1 VIAWLRRAWA
11 WVSLALGLAV
21 VALFSLWR
29 KSAREAALERERAE
43 AARASAER
51 ERKVLDLTRAIER
64 KAAAK
69 RAEIEA
75 RAEVAATAAEVAET
89 ELRAEVDETGSAAD
103 EVNRRMDARGQR

>member
-1 VIAWLRRAWA
+1 MIAWLKRAWA

-21 VALFSLWR
+21 VALFGLWR
-29 KSAREAALERERAE
+29 RSARQAADERERAE
-43 AARASAER
+43 AAAASAER
-51 ERKVLDLTRAIER
+51 ERKVLDLTRAIEA

-89 ELRAEVDETGSAAD
+89 ELRASVETAGSAAD
-103 EVNRRMDARGQR
+103 EVNRRMDARGQP

>member
-43 AARASAER
+43 AARASAAR
-51 ERKVLDLTRAIER
+51 ER
-64 KAAAK
+64 
-69 RAEIEA
+69 
-75 RAEVAATAAEVAET
+75 
-89 ELRAEVDETGSAAD
+89 
-103 EVNRRMDARGQR
+103 